1 MAVSAEEAP
10 KGKPVGSLFLNPS
23 DRWSATIPLNL
34 PATGAFTIFN
44 NAAQPLQ
51 IKQHR
56 VSNEAFK
63 VEVVTLEAGKRYQ
76 LNISVK
82 EGLPVGMH
90 NAVLTVETDST
101 ETPKL
106 EIPLSVQVVAPVTVN
121 PAKLMMDNVYVS
133 QADYDVTTYAKFT
146 WVRFTR
152 GEGLELKSLTSD
164 LPFLAIKVESV
175 EGNKQVYMLR
185 VTFKDRPPVGTYQGK
200 VIIATSHKDVP
211 TLEIPVTVVAK

>member
-1 MAVSAEEAP
+1 MAISSEEAP
-10 KGKPVGSLFLNPS
+10 KGTAIGSLFLNPS
-23 DRWSATIPLNL
+23 DRWHQTIPLNL

-51 IKQHR
+51 IKHHR

-63 VEVVTLEAGKRYQ
+63 VEVTTLEAGKRYQ
-76 LNISVK
+76 LNLSVK
-82 EGLPVGMH
+82 EGLPLGLH
-90 NAVLTVETDST
+90 KAVLIIETDST

-106 EIPLSVQVVAPVTVN
+106 EIPLSLQVVSPVTVN
-121 PAKLMMDNVYVS
+121 PAKLMMDNVFVS

-146 WVRFTR
+146 WVRFAR

-164 LPFLAIKVESV
+164 LPYLAIKVESV

-185 VTFKDRPPVGTYQGK
+185 VTFKDRPPVGTHQGK
-200 VIIATSHKDVP
+200 IKIETSHKDVP
-211 TLEIPVTVVAK
+211 LLEIPVTVIAK